1 MLPKIQFISQG
12 TSSEAQLNSI
22 QKALDAGIEWVQLRY
37 KNVPE
42 IEVFRLAEKIKKETD
57 QYNALLTI
65 NDYQTIAKAID
76 ANGLHLGLTD
86 GSIEEAR
93 NLLGIAK
100 VIGGTANTLED
111 VFQRISEK
119 CDYIGLGPLRY
130 TSTKEKLSPILGF
143 EGYQS
148 IIEKLPK
155 INQSKPIFAI
165 GGIEEKDLPK
175 LIEIGVYGIAVSG
188 LICNT
193 SQPTHIVKQLNETLY
208 TYA

>member
-42 IEVFRLAEKIKKETD
+42 IEVFRLAEEIKKITD
-57 QYNALLTI
+57 AYQALLSI
-65 NDYQTIAKAID
+65 NDFPSVAKAVN

-86 GSIEEAR
+86 GSIDQAR
-93 NLLGIAK
+93 ELLGNVKI
-100 VIGGTANTLED
+100 IGGTANTIED
-111 VFQRISEK
+111 VQQRFAEK
-119 CDYIGLGPLRY
+119 CDYIGLGPLRF
-130 TSTKEKLSPILGF
+130 TTTKEKLSPTLGF
-143 EGYQS
+143 EGYKK
-148 IIEKLPK
+148 IINGLSNTAP
-155 INQSKPIFAI
+155 IKPIFAI

-175 LIEIGVYGIAVSG
+175 LLEIGVYGIAVSG
-188 LICNT
+188 LICNAT
-193 SQPTHIVKQLNETLY
+193 QPTHIVKQLNETLY

>member
-12 TSSEAQLNSI
+12 TTTEAQLNSI

-111 VFQRISEK
+111 VYQRISEK

-188 LICNT
+188 LICNA
-193 SQPTHIVKQLNETLY
+193 SQPTHLVKQLNETLY

>member
-1 MLPKIQFISQG
+1 MLPKIQLISQG

-57 QYNALLTI
+57 QYNTLLTI
-65 NDYQTIAKAID
+65 NDYPAISKAID
-76 ANGLHLGLTD
+76 AHGLHLGLTD

-93 NLLGIAK
+93 NLLGNAK

-130 TSTKEKLSPILGF
+130 TNTKEKLSPILGF

-155 INQSKPIFAI
+155 INLSKPIFAI

-188 LICNT
+188 LICNA

-208 TYA
+208 MYA

>member
-12 TSSEAQLNSI
+12 ETPEKQLNSI
-22 QKALDAGIEWVQLRY
+22 RKALDAGITWTQLRY
-37 KNVPE
+37 KNASK
-42 IEVFRLAEKIKKETD
+42 IDVFRLAEKVKKETD

-65 NDYQTIAKAID
+65 NDFPTIAKAID
-76 ANGLHLGLTD
+76 AHGLHLGLTD
-86 GSIEEAR
+86 GSIEQAR
-93 NLLGIAK
+93 ELLGNVKI
-100 VIGGTANTLED
+100 IGGTANTLED
-111 VFQRISEK
+111 VQQRLAER
-119 CDYIGLGPLRY
+119 CDYVGLGPLRF
-130 TSTKEKLSPILGF
+130 TTTKEKLSPILGF

-175 LIEIGVYGIAVSG
+175 LLEIGVYGIAVSG
-188 LICNT
+188 LICNA

>member
-86 GSIEEAR
+86 GSIEE
-93 NLLGIAK
+93 
-100 VIGGTANTLED
+100 
-111 VFQRISEK
+111 
-119 CDYIGLGPLRY
+119 
-130 TSTKEKLSPILGF
+130 
-143 EGYQS
+143 
-148 IIEKLPK
+148 
-155 INQSKPIFAI
+155 
-165 GGIEEKDLPK
+165 
-175 LIEIGVYGIAVSG
+175 EIGRAHV
-188 LICNT
+188 
-193 SQPTHIVKQLNETLY
+193 
-208 TYA
+208 